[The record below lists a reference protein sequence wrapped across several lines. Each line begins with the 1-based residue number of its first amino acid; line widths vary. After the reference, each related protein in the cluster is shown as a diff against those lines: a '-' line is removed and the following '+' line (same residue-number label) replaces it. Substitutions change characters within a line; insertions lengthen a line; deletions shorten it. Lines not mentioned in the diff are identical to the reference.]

1 MEKLKENFRNGNI
14 LMLMFFVVA
23 LYAFAHFYNR
33 LDGHLMSFVQVMIFI
48 FGASGIWF
56 VSRKEEWKRWG
67 YIFGLMGQPFW
78 FYTALVNQQWGILA
92 LTVFILIR
100 GVREFIIIG

>member
-1 MEKLKENFRNGNI
+1 
-14 LMLMFFVVA
+14 
-23 LYAFAHFYNR
+23 
-33 LDGHLMSFVQVMIFI
+33 MSFVQVMIFI

-92 LTVFILIR
+92 LTVFYTYSWSQGIYNYWIKR
-100 GVREFIIIG
+100 